1 MKMSEQRHTV
11 RMKPLRM
18 RLTRHLQRL
27 QVGMKIVVGEVF
39 ARAILIHCI
48 IRPRELP
55 VDMRC
60 MRLLCDP
67 LLDRLPLRVADLRPA
82 LVIGNTR
89 CIVGVDHRD
98 NTRKRIDLHRHHVI
112 SFTWDSI
119 KAISSA
125 ESPYFA

>member
-18 RLTRHLQRL
+18 RLTRHPQRL
-27 QVGMKIVVGEVF
+27 QIGMKIVVGEVF
-39 ARAILIHCI
+39 ARAVLIHCI
-48 IRPRELP
+48 IRPRQFP
-55 VDMRC
+55 VNMRR
-60 MRLLCDP
+60 MRLLGNA

-82 LVIGNTR
+82 LMIGNTR
-89 CIVGVDHRD
+89 CVVGIDHRD
-98 NTRKRIDLHRHHVI
+98 NARKRIDLHRHYVI